1 LEKEKKMDR
10 VVLGLI
16 ILFILVS
23 VLGVFMLIKA
33 LSFNDYQDSELK
45 DSSSGSISLNIKNS
59 QDEYSASGVITLDI
73 DNNENDVLED

>member
-1 LEKEKKMDR
+1 MDR

>member
-1 LEKEKKMDR
+1 
-10 VVLGLI
+10 
-16 ILFILVS
+16 
-23 VLGVFMLIKA
+23 MLIKA

>member
-1 LEKEKKMDR
+1 MEKEKKMDR